1 MLETLRK
8 VKEELGEEAV
18 ILDSGKITEDGQ
30 EFYEVIAAI
39 EDEDREE
46 TLIKEN
52 RSINTYQEKAS
63 FGYED
68 IMKELLEI
76 KNFLRDIYKYQ
87 KNQGLFLNLIRE
99 GVPEDIALKIENSK
113 LEITQFIK
121 EELRKKGVS
130 PLSKLQVF
138 IGEPGV
144 GKTTSLFKI
153 AFWYRVKKNAKI
165 LIISVDNY
173 KIGGKEQ
180 TQKLS
185 QFLEI
190 PYLQSDWD
198 DFKKY
203 YSQIKEEY
211 DLILMDTPSL
221 GKKFSVLELKEVYK
235 IYPFLRFYWV
245 IRATEHYENSWD
257 LWQELKDLPVEG
269 LILSFLDRLNK
280 GGPLFW
286 ILREDIPMPLFFST
300 GERIPE
306 DIRLCEE
313 KHLVETLSKGLL
325 INI

>member
-1 MLETLRK
+1 MLEALRK

-30 EFYEVIAAI
+30 DFYEVVAAI
-39 EDEDREE
+39 EEAKMEEAPKRESRCISPDQE
-46 TLIKEN
+46 SLSFLYEN
-52 RSINTYQEKAS
+52 
-63 FGYED
+63 
-68 IMKELLEI
+68 IMKELLDI
-76 KNFLRDIYKYQ
+76 KIFLKDIFKYQ
-87 KNQGLFLNLIRE
+87 KTQGLSLSLIKE
-99 GVPEDIALKIENSK
+99 GVPEEIVLKIEKSN
-113 LEITQFIK
+113 LEIPQFIK
-121 EELRKKGVS
+121 EEIRKKGVS

-153 AFWYRVKKNAKI
+153 AFWYKVKKNAKI
-165 LIISVDNY
+165 IIISVDNY

-180 TQKLS
+180 AQKLS

-190 PYLQSDWD
+190 PYLQSDWE

-203 YSQIKEEY
+203 YTQIKEEY

-221 GKKFSVLELKEVYK
+221 GKKFSLIELKEVYK

-245 IRATEHYENSWD
+245 IRATEHYQNSWD

-269 LILSFLDRLNK
+269 LILTFLDRLSK

-286 ILREDIPMPLFFST
+286 ILQEDIPMPLFAST

-306 DIRLCEE
+306 DIKLCEE
-313 KHLVETLSKGLL
+313 KHLVEMLLRGLT